1 MISDSIRRVAGIA
14 APAWVVAAMVPLA
27 LVPVAHGQEQISEP
41 AAELGDITVT
51 GSRIRRPAAEGPTP
65 VIVITREDIDNQG
78 FGTIQDVF
86 DSVVQ
91 NTSGTVAQTQTFGF
105 TPAASSPRLR
115 GFASGFTLVL
125 IDGRRPP
132 VYPLGQGAEDTFVDF
147 ASIPLSMVERIEILT
162 DGASAVYGADA
173 VAGVINIITRQ
184 DFQGL
189 DFNFRFADTADGGYG
204 NRRVEMVGGA
214 EMGRTSVMF
223 TAEWYDQEILWATDR
238 DWADSDIPSGRSPA
252 EIPRAAYSFGGASF
266 VNFNNGDI
274 TQAPGCGTPADP
286 IGGLGI
292 PDQVNDQFGIGNATW
307 CGFDRSRFRTL
318 FPSNDMVAV
327 TGHVNHEISPDIE
340 FFSKAHFSV
349 RDTFWQLEPNFYGST
364 AIFTPGPSDE
374 DALFPS
380 SVTNNG
386 IILAGAPNNPL
397 GAAAP
402 GIFVRRMLEMG
413 PRTSNFETTTY
424 GALAGVRGSIG
435 GTGWEWEGAVAYNR
449 QEVSSVEPN
458 FIISAFEAELQAGL
472 DLFQP
477 VPQSVLDRFAFQSRT
492 DGESS
497 NRTVDLTVTGDLGL
511 ELRGGPLAVAVHGDW
526 ERQTFED
533 LRDPLVLR
541 GDAFDG
547 ATEAAGARD
556 HWGIGAEILFPV
568 LPVWEL
574 GAALR
579 FDEYNDASLVGSAV
593 SPRLTSAWRPTDR
606 LLVRASWGESFRAP
620 DLQDLF
626 GGLTRGFQTVLDS
639 PRCIALGG
647 TPNDG
652 DPTSPI
658 ECNNPIQAVQVNT
671 QGNPGLDEE
680 HGQNYN
686 IGVVWEIMD
695 DMNLS
700 VDYYN
705 IELEDLVNTPD
716 EQFILDS
723 CAFQGR
729 LCDQI
734 IRDNNGQL
742 LGGSIQQVP
751 VNLSLQSTDG
761 FDIKWDY
768 RHDIPLGSLAYTI
781 DATWTNSLETQFDVS
796 SAVTE
801 NLRLATLPEL
811 RTGFRVDWAYA
822 DHGVT
827 LRGSFVDEIPGWQCS
842 APPGAAQCPGD
853 SFSDSFWNWNG
864 QYRYDIGRNGRIT
877 VGINN
882 IFDEVPPIDPTAP
895 SWPYVAGIGSN
906 STGFFYNFSG
916 REYYLLYQL
925 SVL

>member
-1 MISDSIRRVAGIA
+1 MIIDSAGRTSRAVAA
-14 APAWVVAAMVPLA
+14 AWAIVAMVPLA
-27 LVPVAHGQEQISEP
+27 IVPTAYGQEQISEP

-51 GSRIRRPAAEGPTP
+51 GSRIRRPTVEGPTP
-65 VIVITREDIDNQG
+65 LIVITREDIDNQG

-91 NTSGTVAQTQTFGF
+91 NTSGSVAQTQTFGF

-115 GFASGFTLVL
+115 GFNSGFTLVL

-204 NRRVEMVGGA
+204 NRRAEMVGGA

-238 DWADSDIPSGRSPA
+238 DWADGDIPTGRNPA
-252 EIPRAAYSFGGASF
+252 DIPLAFNSIGGASF
-266 VNFNNGDI
+266 VNFDTAAI
-274 TQAPGCGTPADP
+274 TQAPGCGTPAGP
-286 IGGLGI
+286 LGGLGI
-292 PDQVNDQFGIGNATW
+292 PDQAIPIFTSSDVW
-307 CGFDRSRFRTL
+307 CGFDRAKYRTL
-318 FPSNDMVAV
+318 FPANDMVAV
-327 TGHVNHEISPDIE
+327 TGHVNHEISPDME

-364 AIFTPGPSDE
+364 AVFTPGPSDE

-386 IILAGAPNNPL
+386 IIPAGAPNNPI
-397 GAAAP
+397 GATAD
-402 GIFVRRMLEMG
+402 GIFTRRMLEMG
-413 PRTSNFETTTY
+413 PRTNHFETTTY

-449 QEVSSVEPN
+449 QEVSNREPN
-458 FIISAFEAELQAGL
+458 FIISAFEAELQNGL

-477 VPQSVLDRFAFQSRT
+477 VPQSVLDGIAFQSAT
-492 DGESS
+492 DGEST
-497 NRTVDLTVTGDLGL
+497 NRTVDLTVTGDLGV
-511 ELRGGPLAVAVHGDW
+511 ELPGGPLALAVHGDW

-533 LRDPLVLR
+533 RRDPLVLR

-556 HWGIGAEILFPV
+556 HWGIGAELLFPV

-574 GAALR
+574 GAAVR
-579 FDEYNDASLVGSAV
+579 FDEYNDASQVGNAV

-626 GGLTRGFQTVLDS
+626 GGLTRAFQTVIDS

-647 TPNDG
+647 VPGDG
-652 DPTSPI
+652 DPASPF
-658 ECNNPIQAVQVNT
+658 ECNTPVQSVQINV
-671 QGNPGLDEE
+671 QGNPGLKEE
-680 HGQNYN
+680 EGQNYN
-686 IGVVWEIMD
+686 IGVVWEIID

-700 VDYYN
+700 VDYFN
-705 IELEDLVNTPD
+705 IELEDLVDTPD
-716 EQFILDS
+716 EQYILDS
-723 CAFQGR
+723 CAFEGR
-729 LCDQI
+729 LCDKI
-734 IRDNNGQL
+734 IRDGAGQL
-742 LGGSIQQVP
+742 NGGSIQQVP

-761 FDIKWDY
+761 FDVKWDY
-768 RHDIPLGSLAYTI
+768 RHDIPVGSLAYQL
-781 DATWTNSLETQFDVS
+781 DATWTSSLETQFDAN

-801 NLRLATLPEL
+801 NIRLATLPEL
-811 RTGFRVDWAYA
+811 RAGMRVDWAYA

-827 LRGSFVDEIPGWQCS
+827 LRGNFVDDIPGIQCS

-853 SFSDSFWNWNG
+853 TFSDSYWHWNG

-877 VGINN
+877 FGINN
-882 IFDEVPPIDPTAP
+882 IFDEIPPIDPTARN
-895 SWPYVAGIGSN
+895 WPYVAGLGSN
-906 STGFFYNFSG
+906 TTGLFYSFAG
-916 REYYLLYQL
+916 REYFLSYQL